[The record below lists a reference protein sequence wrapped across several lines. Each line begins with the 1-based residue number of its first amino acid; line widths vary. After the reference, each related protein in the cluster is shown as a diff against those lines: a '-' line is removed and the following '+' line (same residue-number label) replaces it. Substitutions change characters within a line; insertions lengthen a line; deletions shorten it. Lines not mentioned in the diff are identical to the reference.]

1 MSLKIPALNSAD
13 SAGEVEVS
21 EDVFGREYNEAL
33 IHQVAVKTMAGLRSG
48 TKAQKNR
55 AAVSGGGAKP
65 WKQKGA
71 GRARCGT
78 IRSPLWRGG
87 GNTFAAQPRSFDQKL
102 NKKMYRAGIRSIL
115 SELLRQNRLL
125 VSADI
130 VSTSP
135 KTKELVGKLSGLEN
149 SRVLIITEELDENT
163 YLSSR
168 NVVNLDI
175 TTSSELD
182 PVMLIAAENVIAT
195 PAALKAIEA
204 QLS

>member
-21 EDVFGREYNEAL
+21 EDVFGRDYNETL
-33 IHQVAVKTMAGLRSG
+33 IHQVAVKTMAGQRSG
-48 TKAQKNR
+48 TKSQKNR

-65 WKQKGA
+65 WKQKGS
-71 GRARCGT
+71 GRARSGT

-87 GNTFAAQPRSFDQKL
+87 GVTFAAQPRSYDQKL

-125 VSADI
+125 ASADI
-130 VSTSP
+130 ISTTP
-135 KTKELVGKLSGLEN
+135 KTKELLGKLKGLEK
-149 SRVLIITEELDENT
+149 SRVLIITEEIDENT

-168 NVVNLDI
+168 NILNLDV
-175 TTSSELD
+175 TTASELD
-182 PVMLIAAENVIAT
+182 PVMLIAADNVIAT
-195 PAALKAIEA
+195 PAALKAIEV